1 MKQLYILLFLFV
13 SSISVSQ
20 IITIPDA
27 NFKAKLL
34 AANTTN
40 QIASSTINSFTP
52 MVIDTNGN
60 GEIEVSEALLVRRI
74 DVSNSSI
81 NSMEGVQNFTGLRYL
96 NCSNN
101 SIISLDVNNLLNL
114 VDLNCSNNLL
124 TTLISNNLFNTLK
137 GLNCSYNNLTSLQL
151 PSFIDYTDE
160 EEPFIYLEC
169 SHNDLTEIFF
179 NTPSYGQQFTSI
191 NLSNNNFTSLTF
203 SLPRISTER
212 LNLSDNPLINL
223 SLANVGMYSLDY
235 TNEYTSTLILEN
247 TNLTDIYIPYNLRE
261 GSSISNNPYLVSINL
276 KNDTTNFYCYSDYDY
291 INDEEIYVCEGISI
305 NNNPQL
311 TLVCCDSDEVLFYS
325 GNLPSGVQV
334 SEYCNFTPGGEFKT
348 LTGNVKLDLNND
360 GCDNNDISSVDL
372 PIEVRTSNGYFI
384 GSTSTNNLG
393 NYTYYMPNEISVN
406 YDRVFTPYFQN
417 PYYTVSPNN
426 FTYNY
431 TTANDIETGNFCISP
446 NGVHP
451 DLEVSILPI
460 SPARPGF
467 DATYK
472 IIFKNKG
479 TETQSGTVGFTFM
492 DTVLDLVSAN
502 PIVSLQE
509 GNTLS
514 WDFVDLLPFE
524 TREITVVLNVNSPM
538 EIPAVN
544 NDDILNFSVS
554 IVSALTD
561 ETPNDNQMD
570 FNQLVVGSYDPND
583 KTVLQGS
590 QIDISKVGDYL
601 YYIVRFQNTG
611 TYAAENVVVK
621 DFLDIKLDRS
631 SLQMVSSSHS
641 YRSSLTEG
649 NKLEVFYEGINL
661 PPSSEDEAG
670 SNGYFS
676 FKIKPKS
683 NVVLNEVIENTA
695 YIYFDFNFPIIT
707 NTVST
712 TFSNLSNS
720 SFGRNELFSIFP
732 NPTKNSLNINLLS
745 ENEIQNSVI
754 YNLLG
759 QKLIS
764 SKSQQ
769 RIDVSSLQ
777 QGTYLIEVETKNGMS
792 TKRFIKN

>member
-114 VDLNCSNNLL
+114 IDLNCSNNLL

-169 SHNDLTEIFF
+169 SHNNLTEIFF
-179 NTPSYGQQFTSI
+179 NTPSYGQQFTNI

-203 SLPRISTER
+203 SLPRITTKR
-212 LNLSDNPLINL
+212 LNLSNNPLINL
-223 SLANVGMYSLDY
+223 SLANVGMYSMEY
-235 TNEYTSTLILEN
+235 TNDYTSTLILEN
-247 TNLTDIYIPYNLRE
+247 TNLSHIYIPYNLRE

-384 GSTSTNNLG
+384 GSTSTNNIG

-431 TTANDIETGNFCISP
+431 TTANDIETANFCISP

-649 NKLEVFYEGINL
+649 DKLEVFYEGINL

>member
-1 MKQLYILLFLFV
+1 MFKFL
-13 SSISVSQ
+13 
-20 IITIPDA
+20 
-27 NFKAKLL
+27 
-34 AANTTN
+34 NT
-40 QIASSTINSFTP
+40 
-52 MVIDTNGN
+52 V
-60 GEIEVSEALLVRRI
+60 
-74 DVSNSSI
+74 
-81 NSMEGVQNFTGLRYL
+81 
-96 NCSNN
+96 
-101 SIISLDVNNLLNL
+101 ISL
-114 VDLNCSNNLL
+114 
-124 TTLISNNLFNTLK
+124 
-137 GLNCSYNNLTSLQL
+137 
-151 PSFIDYTDE
+151 
-160 EEPFIYLEC
+160 
-169 SHNDLTEIFF
+169 
-179 NTPSYGQQFTSI
+179 
-191 NLSNNNFTSLTF
+191 
-203 SLPRISTER
+203 
-212 LNLSDNPLINL
+212 
-223 SLANVGMYSLDY
+223 
-235 TNEYTSTLILEN
+235 
-247 TNLTDIYIPYNLRE
+247 
-261 GSSISNNPYLVSINL
+261 
-276 KNDTTNFYCYSDYDY
+276 
-291 INDEEIYVCEGISI
+291 
-305 NNNPQL
+305 
-311 TLVCCDSDEVLFYS
+311 
-325 GNLPSGVQV
+325 
-334 SEYCNFTPGGEFKT
+334 GGEFKT

-431 TTANDIETGNFCISP
+431 TTANDIETANFCISP

-649 NKLEVFYEGINL
+649 DKLEVFYEGINL

-745 ENEIQNSVI
+745 ENEIQNCVI

>member
-13 SSISVSQ
+13 SLVSVSQ
-20 IITIPDA
+20 IITIPDS

-114 VDLNCSNNLL
+114 IDLNCSNNLL

-151 PSFIDYTDE
+151 PSFRQYTDE

-179 NTPSYGQQFTSI
+179 NTPSYGQQFTNI

-203 SLPRISTER
+203 SLPRISTKR
-212 LNLSDNPLINL
+212 LNLSNNPLINL

-235 TNEYTSTLILEN
+235 TNDYTSTLILEN
-247 TNLTDIYIPYNLRE
+247 TNLTDIYIPHNLRE

-276 KNDTTNFYCYSDYDY
+276 KNNKTNFYCYSDYDY

-372 PIEVRTSNGYFI
+372 PIEVRTSNGFFI

-431 TTANDIETGNFCISP
+431 TTANDIETANFCISP
-446 NGVHP
+446 NGIHP

-492 DTVLDLVSAN
+492 DTVLDIVSSN

-583 KTVLQGS
+583 KKVLQGS

-611 TYAAENVVVK
+611 TYVAENVVVK
-621 DFLDIKLDRS
+621 DFLDLKLDRS

-683 NVVLNEVIENTA
+683 NVVMNDVIENTA
-695 YIYFDFNFPIIT
+695 NIYFDFNFPIIT

-712 TFSNLSNS
+712 TFSNLSDTN
-720 SFGRNELFSIFP
+720 FDRNELFTLFP

-745 ENEIQNSVI
+745 ENEIQNCVI

-769 RIDVSSLQ
+769 TIDVSSLQ
-777 QGTYLIEVETKNGMS
+777 QGTYLIEVETQSGKV

>member
-169 SHNDLTEIFF
+169 SHNNLTEIFF
-179 NTPSYGQQFTSI
+179 NTPSYGQQFTNI

-203 SLPRISTER
+203 SLPRITTKR
-212 LNLSDNPLINL
+212 LNLSNNPLINL
-223 SLANVGMYSLDY
+223 SLANVGMYSMEY
-235 TNEYTSTLILEN
+235 TNDYTSTLILEN
-247 TNLTDIYIPYNLRE
+247 TNLSHIYIPYNLRE

-570 FNQLVVGSYDPND
+570 FNQMVVGSYDPND

>member
-151 PSFIDYTDE
+151 PSFRQYTDE

-169 SHNDLTEIFF
+169 SHNNLTEIFF
-179 NTPSYGQQFTSI
+179 NTPSYGQQFTNI

-203 SLPRISTER
+203 SLPRITTKR
-212 LNLSDNPLINL
+212 LNLSNNPLINL
-223 SLANVGMYSLDY
+223 SLANVGMYSMEY
-235 TNEYTSTLILEN
+235 TNDYTSTLILEN
-247 TNLTDIYIPYNLRE
+247 TNLSHIYIPYNLRE

-570 FNQLVVGSYDPND
+570 FNQMVVGSYDPND

-649 NKLEVFYEGINL
+649 DKLEVFYEGINL

-745 ENEIQNSVI
+745 ENEILNSVI

>member
-151 PSFIDYTDE
+151 PSFRQYTDE

-169 SHNDLTEIFF
+169 SHNNLTEIFF
-179 NTPSYGQQFTSI
+179 NTPSYGQQFTNI

-203 SLPRISTER
+203 SLPRITTKR
-212 LNLSDNPLINL
+212 LNLSNNPLINL
-223 SLANVGMYSLDY
+223 SLANVGMYSMEY
-235 TNEYTSTLILEN
+235 TNDYTSTLILEN
-247 TNLTDIYIPYNLRE
+247 TNLSHIYIPYNLRE

-649 NKLEVFYEGINL
+649 DKLEVFYEGINL

>member
-13 SSISVSQ
+13 SLVSVSQ

-169 SHNDLTEIFF
+169 SHNNLTEIFF
-179 NTPSYGQQFTSI
+179 NTPSYGQQFTNI

-203 SLPRISTER
+203 SLPRITTKR
-212 LNLSDNPLINL
+212 LNLSNNPLINL
-223 SLANVGMYSLDY
+223 SLANVGMYSMEY
-235 TNEYTSTLILEN
+235 TNDYTSTLILEN
-247 TNLTDIYIPYNLRE
+247 TNLSHIYIPYNLRE

-570 FNQLVVGSYDPND
+570 FNQMVVGSYDPND

-683 NVVLNEVIENTA
+683 NVVLNDVIENTA

-712 TFSNLSNS
+712 TFSNLSNT

-732 NPTKNSLNINLLS
+732 NPTNNSLKINLLS

-769 RIDVSSLQ
+769 TIDVSSLQ
-777 QGTYLIEVETKNGMS
+777 QGTYLIEVETQSGTV